1 MRAHGR
7 LMLATLLSVTL
18 ATQACTEPAEP
29 ESILSGRVAVGFATD
44 QPGFGSLDIG
54 RNQFTGFDVDLANW
68 LSRRMD
74 PNFSIVGT
82 PVSVDDRI
90 TALMNGSVQMV
101 VQSFSITD
109 ERLEKID
116 MAGPYLYSYIGVLV
130 RRGEEG
136 RWPDPSALRGRT
148 ACTPRGSTAVEELK
162 SRGASVT
169 DDDGLKQ
176 CVDRLRSGNVDA
188 VATDQILLYGYA
200 SPDTTVIPHLTF
212 GQRQEYGV
220 GLPKGSYETCQEV
233 TTAISDFIETGEWD
247 RFMILRLGGFDR
259 DPHRP
264 DFRHLNE
271 CPKRESAE

>member
-1 MRAHGR
+1 
-7 LMLATLLSVTL
+7 MLATLLSGMLV
-18 ATQACTEPAEP
+18 TQACTGPSEP
-29 ESILSGRVAVGFATD
+29 ESILTDRVAVGFATD

-54 RNQFTGFDVDLANW
+54 RNQFNGFDVDLANW
-68 LSRRMD
+68 LSRTME
-74 PNFSIVGT
+74 PKFNIVGT

-90 TALMNGSVQMV
+90 TALENGSVQMV

-116 MAGPYLYSYIGVLV
+116 MAGPYLYSYLGVLV

-136 RWPDPSALRGRT
+136 LWPDPSALPGRT

-176 CVDRLRSGNVDA
+176 CVDRLRSRNVDA

-200 SPDTTVIPHLTF
+200 SSDLTVIPHLTF

-220 GLPKGSYETCQEV
+220 GLPKGNYETCRQV
-233 TTAISDFIETGEWD
+233 TAAISQFIEVGEWD
-247 RFMILRLGGFDR
+247 RFMMLRLGEFDR

-271 CPKRESAE
+271 CPKRESTE